1 MVNVFSFCLYGPQN
15 PRYYPDPM
23 NENINLVLK
32 YFPDWK
38 VFVYLGSDVDP
49 AYIQHLATAPN
60 VILRYTGVTGPA
72 NMIHRFYAIDEPGV
86 ETMLVRDADSRIHW
100 KDRWAIRAFL
110 KSGYWA
116 HTIRD
121 HSEHKAPMMGGLWG
135 LRRESGLNLHAEYQA
150 FLENPRSIGMG
161 HDQDFLSGQLYNK
174 IVDHLLIHYSFPHLH
189 AKGEH
194 GVEFPFKWTNDIYCG
209 KIEQVGYTEPTQP
222 TVPAQ
227 FLPRTF
233 KKSA

>member
-1 MVNVFSFCLYGPQN
+1 MVNVFSFCLYGPLN

-49 AYIQHLATAPN
+49 RYIEHLATAPN
-60 VILRYTGVTGPA
+60 VILRYTGVVGAA

-100 KDRWAIRAFL
+100 KDRWAIRSFM

-121 HSEHKAPMMGGLWG
+121 NSQHSTFMMGGLWG
-135 LRRESGLNLHAEYQA
+135 LRKEAGLNIHAEYEA
-150 FLENPRSIGMG
+150 FKNNPSSIGMG
-161 HDQDFLSGQLYNK
+161 HDQDFLALQIYPK
-174 IVDHLLIHYSFPHLH
+174 IMSHMLVHYSFDLRGI
-189 AKGEH
+189 GEH
-194 GVEFPFKWTNDIYCG
+194 AVEFPFKWTNDIYCG
-209 KIEQVGYTEPTQP
+209 KIEQVGYVEPTQP
-222 TVPAQ
+222 TAPEQ
-227 FLPRTF
+227 FLPRSF